1 MKTLNSTLL
10 ALCLLPLSMQGHAQD
25 MDALR
30 KALSGPDRDVT
41 DYVRDEA
48 RKPVETLDF
57 LGIEPGMQV
66 LDVYAA
72 GGYFTFVLAKAVG
85 PEGRVFAQNTP
96 RGLRYEEDRQEI
108 TQGDALQAK
117 IQRGNLTNVAHLVQ
131 GLDELTIAPASLD
144 AVMIVQILHDYYNG
158 NPDRALQMLLQV
170 KALVKPGGVIGIIDH
185 VGIEGRENV
194 RFHRMQK
201 SQAIEIAER
210 AGLLLLADSD
220 LLSNPNDRHVRSIF
234 DPMLNRATD
243 QFLLKLQVP

>member
-1 MKTLNSTLL
+1 MN
-10 ALCLLPLSMQGHAQD
+10 GHALD
-25 MDALR
+25 KDALR
-30 KALSGPDRDVT
+30 KAISGLDRDVT
-41 DYVRDEA
+41 DYVRDAA

-108 TQGDALQAK
+108 TQGDALEAK
-117 IQRGNLTNVAHLVQ
+117 IQRGNLTNVTHLVQ
-131 GLDELTIAPASLD
+131 RLDELTIAPASLD

-158 NPDRALQMLLQV
+158 NPNRALQMLLQV

-185 VGIEGRENV
+185 VGIAGRENV

-210 AGLLLLADSD
+210 AGLQLLADSD

-243 QFLLKLQVP
+243 QFLLKFQAP

>member
-1 MKTLNSTLL
+1 MN
-10 ALCLLPLSMQGHAQD
+10 GHALD
-25 MDALR
+25 KDALR
-30 KALSGPDRDVT
+30 KAISGLDRDVT
-41 DYVRDEA
+41 DYVRDAA

-108 TQGDALQAK
+108 TQGDALEVK
-117 IQRGNLTNVAHLVQ
+117 IQRGNLTNVTHLVQ
-131 GLDELTIAPASLD
+131 RLDELTIAPASLD

-158 NPDRALQMLLQV
+158 NPNRALQMLLQV

-185 VGIEGRENV
+185 VGIAGRENV

-210 AGLLLLADSD
+210 AGLQLLADSD

-243 QFLLKLQVP
+243 QFLLKFQVP